1 MSCGQAGVMDAFF
14 YCYVCPT
21 DNGASQPETL
31 NLKPE
36 TSMVARGNPMGVKAR
51 GRFTA
56 RFFSF
61 AGNN

>member
-1 MSCGQAGVMDAFF
+1 MDAFF

-36 TSMVARGNPMGVKAR
+36 ISMVARGNPMGVKAR

-56 RFFSF
+56 CFFSF